1 MHDFNNRKKKKDK
14 KHMNKNRSR
23 KRNRKKG
30 DSIYKVSNEISK
42 EERKKF
48 CIWNHIYNFFLK
60 III

>member
-1 MHDFNNRKKKKDK
+1 MKIEVEVE
-14 KHMNKNRSR
+14 
-23 KRNRKKG
+23 G

-48 CIWNHIYNFFLK
+48 CIWNPISNFFLK